1 MAVLTNPFNIKKN
14 GTVYACKCYTTTAEA
29 TPTTITGGSYWE
41 IKNNNTV
48 CYIGLYPTS
57 VSGGSYH
64 TPLKIKKNNVEYYV
78 ETQVVNTY
86 TVTITQ
92 SANQTIKVT
101 CNGSTYTSTF
111 TAPVGASYTVTVTP
125 ATGYTAGTPSSSSG
139 YVNSNITISANSA
152 TKKTYTVTITQTTG
166 QTITVTCGGK
176 NYTGN
181 FTANYGDTWTASLT
195 ASTGYNVGTLEATSG
210 TITGATTIK
219 AKTNASLKKFTVT
232 ITQSANQTIKV
243 TCGGTTYTSTFTANY
258 GTTYT
263 VTITPD
269 TNYNAGTLNKT
280 SGTVTAN
287 VTISA
292 TSATWA
298 LHADGTLLLSTT
310 LYYKNTYTFTTPAT
324 CKYVSIAF
332 YLEDWNKWGWF
343 DYFAIKRVAV
353 TPNTTYTL
361 KYVDGNYKWQ
371 SGLQNSNDLV
381 TVYYCDGDILYG
393 YYPAHQHASLGLI
406 PYAANADYFRVYTDD
421 GRGVV
426 YADDKF
432 KEIYKYETG
441 NDYPT

>member
-176 NYTGN
+176 DYTGN
-181 FTANYGDTWTASLT
+181 FTANHGDTWTAKLT

-219 AKTNASLKKFTVT
+219 AKTNATLKKFTVT

-243 TCGGTTYTSTFTANY
+243 TCGGTTYTSSFTANY
-258 GTTYT
+258 GSTYT
-263 VTITPD
+263 VTVTPATD
-269 TNYNAGTLNKT
+269 YKAGTPNVT

-287 VTISA
+287 VSISA
-292 TSATWA
+292 TSAI
-298 LHADGTLLLSTT
+298 LDVHADGTLLYQGYIVWSTSFS
-310 LYYKNTYTFTTPAT
+310 FTTPNK
-324 CKYVSIAF
+324 CKYVSIA
-332 YLEDWNKWGWF
+332 YEYWASDKWDEWWNVVV
-343 DYFAIKRVAV
+343 KRVPV
-353 TPNTTYTL
+353 TPNTTYTIPS
-361 KYVDGNYKWQ
+361 KSGDGWVDVT
-371 SGLQNSNDLV
+371 QNTNNLV
-381 TVYYCDGDILYG
+381 CACYNSWGGADWG
-393 YYPAHQHASLGLI
+393 YYTYNHPTLGVIPKASGSEMRI
-406 PYAANADYFRVYTDD
+406 YTDD
-421 GRGVV
+421 GQGVV
-426 YADDKF
+426 YADSYIKQC
-432 KEIYKYETG
+432 YKDITG
-441 NDYPT
+441 EDYPS